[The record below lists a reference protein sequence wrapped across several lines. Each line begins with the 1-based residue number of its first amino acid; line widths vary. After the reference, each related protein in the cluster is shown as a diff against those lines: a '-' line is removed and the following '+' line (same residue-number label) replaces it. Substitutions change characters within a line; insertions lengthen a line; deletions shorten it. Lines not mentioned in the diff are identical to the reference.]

1 MNTIDFEQLKLLP
14 LLDRAKELASI
25 AHWGQVDKAGE
36 NYINHP
42 IRVAHKCN
50 TDEEKIVALLHDVI
64 EDSDIT
70 QNDLFKLGFS
80 TEIVEAVLS
89 VTKKYGEDYQS
100 FITRCKQNP
109 IGRIVKLH
117 DLEDNLDITRLSSI
131 TVEDVERLNKYLS
144 ARTYLI
150 T

>member
-25 AHWGQVDKAGE
+25 AHRGQVDKARE

-42 IRVAHKCN
+42 IRVAHKCK

-80 TEIVEAVLS
+80 IEIVEAVLS
-89 VTKKYGEDYQS
+89 LTKKDGEDYQS
-100 FITRCKQNP
+100 FIIRCKNNP

-117 DLEDNLDITRLSSI
+117 DLEDNLDITRLQCLTEKDI
-131 TVEDVERLNKYLS
+131 DRINRYLE
-144 ARTYLI
+144 ARRFLLE
-150 T
+150 